1 MEQKKRTSLKDIA
14 NHVGVSTALVSY
26 VLNGLEKEKRV
37 SPEIVQKIKSAVKEL
52 NYTPNQIARSLR
64 KGSTMT
70 IGFIVADIA
79 NPFFGN
85 LVRYVGEEA
94 FKYGYTVLIGSSDE
108 NKNKTESLINTF
120 MDHQVDGFIIV
131 PTEGSE
137 NQIQILIE
145 KRVPF
150 VLLDRYFPNINT
162 SYVILDNYNATYEAV
177 NFLVSKSYKKIG
189 FIAFKTKMIH
199 MQERIRGYKESMK
212 DNDLEMFISIKE
224 ARYDYLKKDIGK
236 LIYEFTSDENKYD
249 AIILATNNITIA
261 TLYEIL
267 DLNIRIPDELAIIG
281 FDGNEAYD
289 FFYSPITFIQ
299 QPLEEMGR
307 TSVNMLIS
315 QIKEASNIKHL
326 EISHK
331 LIIRDSTK

>member
-1 MEQKKRTSLKDIA
+1 
-14 NHVGVSTALVSY
+14 
-26 VLNGLEKEKRV
+26 
-37 SPEIVQKIKSAVKEL
+37 
-52 NYTPNQIARSLR
+52 
-64 KGSTMT
+64 
-70 IGFIVADIA
+70 
-79 NPFFGN
+79 
-85 LVRYVGEEA
+85 
-94 FKYGYTVLIGSSDE
+94 
-108 NKNKTESLINTF
+108 
-120 MDHQVDGFIIV
+120 
-131 PTEGSE
+131 
-137 NQIQILIE
+137 
-145 KRVPF
+145 
-150 VLLDRYFPNINT
+150 
-162 SYVILDNYNATYEAV
+162 
-177 NFLVSKSYKKIG
+177 VSKSYKKIG

-212 DNDLEMFISIKE
+212 DNNLEMFISIKE
-224 ARYDYLKKDIGK
+224 ARYDYLKKDISK